1 MAPVVSRGGGGGG
14 RAMGAK
20 ERKEAAQREKEAGD
34 EAYGEELYKRAAAHY
49 AAAAD
54 LDPGDTSCL
63 IKRAAANF
71 SMNKV
76 SSLPI
81 PHAIPRRKP
90 LRFTSP
96 LAAGAFQCKEC
107 VADCDEALGRR
118 RRRDARCGCDEKLA
132 ADALFLKAL
141 ALLNL
146 AVCAADHE
154 PAITALEGSLEL
166 RPGSKET
173 RAKLDMAKRNRDAF
187 AEQERLD
194 QEAAKT
200 HRDRGL

>member
-71 SMNKV
+71 SMNK
-76 SSLPI
+76 
-81 PHAIPRRKP
+81 
-90 LRFTSP
+90 
-96 LAAGAFQCKEC
+96 CKEC